1 MLESITASLLTAAL
15 FRAVEKIWEES
26 AKAAWTP
33 GTDAIRAR
41 VLRWTGKDRE
51 AQRRAAFG
59 KAAAT
64 ARANTIKRAGDPA
77 TATKALDLLD
87 GKVDKRAAEA
97 LAEECTRLLLFADH
111 PDLDRLTRVCQRT
124 VGFEAIVSGEETL
137 PAATIAPVLAAYLNN
152 LREALLDQEA
162 YADLVQ
168 KDMRSVL
175 REILA
180 ELRPVDYDDEA
191 TYQPADGRDAQPAGF
206 RGHPRAERTAADYDR
221 GHFH

>member
-1 MLESITASLLTAAL
+1 MPEPIITGLLTAAL

-41 VLRWTGKDRE
+41 VLRLTGKDK
-51 AQRRAAFG
+51 ASQRRAAFN
-59 KAAAT
+59 KAAVA
-64 ARANTIKRAGDPA
+64 ARANTIKTAVDPE
-77 TATKALDLLD
+77 TARKVLGLLD
-87 GKVDKRAAEA
+87 GKIDKRAAEA
-97 LAEECTRLLLFADH
+97 LAEEGAKLLLFADR

-137 PAATIAPVLAAYLNN
+137 PAATIAPVLADYLDN

-168 KDMRSVL
+168 KDMRGV
-175 REILA
+175 A
-180 ELRPVDYDDEA
+180 AGNP
-191 TYQPADGRDAQPAGF
+191 GRAAAG
-206 RGHPRAERTAADYDR
+206 
-221 GHFH
+221 